1 MLSSNGPRFAVLVQ
15 GMLLF
20 NGPTF
25 ASTIMKVKYEN
36 SLRFKML
43 KRMQGLP
50 VNVFL
55 RRDFKDLG
63 EYRQLSRAFRTL
75 ISEQKLVRIG
85 TGVYARARV
94 SSLSGESIPIESFV
108 ALSREVLD
116 RLQVKWQPR
125 KAELDYNA
133 GRSTQVPVRR
143 GVMISGRF
151 NRKIAWKGW
160 RLEYKFQ
167 RAGSS

>member
-1 MLSSNGPRFAVLVQ
+1 
-15 GMLLF
+15 
-20 NGPTF
+20 
-25 ASTIMKVKYEN
+25 MKVKYEN
-36 SLRFKML
+36 SLKFKML
-43 KRMQGLP
+43 ERMQAMP

-63 EYRQLSRAFRTL
+63 EYRQLSRAFRAL

-85 TGVYARARV
+85 TGVYARARL
-94 SSLSGESIPIESFV
+94 SDLSGESIPIASFV

-116 RLQVKWQPR
+116 RLQVKWQPS

-143 GVMISGRF
+143 SVIINGRF
-151 NRKIAWKGW
+151 NRKIAWKGR
-160 RLEYKFQ
+160 RLEYKLQ
-167 RAGSS
+167 RAGSN